1 MNLNDVL
8 ALAKAGFSAEQIA
21 AMYAAPAT
29 APAQPAPAE
38 SATPAVPVVTAPP
51 APASAPVVTAPHD
64 ADPFAA
70 IMREMASIKSVMQ
83 SGAILSTSQPPA
95 ESVESILASIINPKE
110 G

>member
-1 MNLNDVL
+1 MNFNDIL
-8 ALAKAGFSAEQIA
+8 ALAKAGFTAEQIA

-29 APAQPAPAE
+29 APATNTPAE
-38 SATPAVPVVTAPP
+38 SAVPAVPVATAPP
-51 APASAPVVTAPHD
+51 TPASAPVATVQHE

-70 IMREMASIKSVMQ
+70 IMREMASIKSAMQ